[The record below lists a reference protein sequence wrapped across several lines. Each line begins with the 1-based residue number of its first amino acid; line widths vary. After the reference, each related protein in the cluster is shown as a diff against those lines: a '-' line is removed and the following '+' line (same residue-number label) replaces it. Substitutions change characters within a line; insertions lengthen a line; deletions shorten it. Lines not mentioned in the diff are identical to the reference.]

1 MGNCISCILLQNE
14 TVPEVNRAVISDDV
28 PVEQLRIRTPVYRPH
43 DQEDP
48 YDVNHLK

>member
-14 TVPEVNRAVISDDV
+14 TVPEVNRAVIPEGV
-28 PVEQLRIRTPVYRPH
+28 LVEQLRIRAPVYRPH

-48 YDVNHLK
+48 YHVNHLK